1 MADTAAAPGT
11 TETITVPAQNSCTSP
26 AFPMMAYDPILFL
39 LQLPLFP
46 LMMIMQMQ
54 MQMMR
59 SMSFGQQSSGLKIVT
74 LRRDPQGNI
83 IEIMERG

>member
-11 TETITVPAQNSCTSP
+11 TETIAVPCQSAPPQ
-26 AFPMMAYDPILFL
+26 AYPMMAYDPILFL

-74 LRRDPQGNI
+74 LRRDSQGNI

>member
-1 MADTAAAPGT
+1 MTEKMAAPAAI
-11 TETITVPAQNSCTSP
+11 ETITVPATQVSP
-26 AFPMMAYDPILFL
+26 TPYPMATYDPILFL

-46 LMMIMQMQ
+46 LMAIMQMQ
-54 MQMMR
+54 VQMMKM
-59 SMSFGQQSSGLKIVT
+59 MSFTPQPSGVRIIT